1 MADNS
6 PTPELAAAI
15 KATEAKYKDLPPGVL
30 EKMAGI
36 ESQGGRNLTNPN
48 SSARGPFQFMAST
61 GPEFGLMTE
70 ADRMDVN
77 KSTDAAA
84 RLLLRNKKDLE
95 KQLGRSVS
103 PGELYLAH
111 QQGATGAARILKDPN
126 ARAVDVLGADQV
138 KLNLPPSMRDK
149 ADSLTTGDFA
159 KLWTSKIDG
168 GGGQAPAKKPEQAQQ
183 AQQVKLGAG
192 GIGDISTLNGL
203 KGVPSEASFYT
214 FDPKSI
220 GALQREASQ
229 LDKIRPV
236 EPTKID
242 SSLTDV
248 PDTKIGSV
256 RELARGNPEQQA
268 SALASPG
275 DSPRDKTGTAILQ
288 GLSTL
293 QKTAERVVPA
303 LAQIEAVDDTQTAPS
318 GIPGQFSKGIE
329 AGLQNTN
336 ADFQYFGAI
345 IDSITGDKT
354 KMQSRIFNAQQY
366 EADSAR
372 ALAGMQSFEEFLKE
386 PSVDGFISQVVS
398 SAGQVAPSALE
409 SIASALTTGGLYT
422 LGKTTLSAGAK
433 TVAKTLVK
441 DMLKKQA
448 KGEVLDSAEK
458 GVLQGLYDNFKH
470 GAVAGAFGQEYV
482 TMSGEA
488 FKEFGEAGVELDA
501 NRGVQSLLL
510 GIPQAAV
517 GVGGEYA
524 IVETLGKLALKKSTR
539 IAGDSVLKRFAAD
552 VLRTAAKSGAL
563 EGTTEAVQESISTIQ
578 RASVDPTFTL
588 EDAQLRI
595 GQAAF
600 AGFFGGGTFG
610 GGAAIP
616 SAAMSSVNM
625 KTVGDKAR
633 DLLKGAS
640 EARVETEVDQDTK
653 GVNDGA
659 VTGATT
665 PEDAE
670 SLNAQ
675 MELMLSGN
683 TAKKAVWISDEQ
695 DTMETDAAPGKVT
708 SYTLGEESG
717 VHAGKKIYV
726 GHIPG
731 RGKIVS
737 TDQSIVDGVMSEYEL
752 GGDVDAATGEALGYV
767 GGKDGEDVVRVK
779 DADGNVLHEQVAND
793 ETLPAARARASE
805 VADAVPGAVVDEPT
819 IETAMEERAQKAHLD
834 KKEFTDEAAV
844 LRAIRD
850 QLGAYSGEPDA
861 NPEQTTEDLTA
872 PVDVDG
878 KKYSRAE
885 APVKSGAS
893 VEEITQRANKEFA
906 GVKHLFG
913 KGVLRVEQKPGKGV
927 DPSARAVTDIAYDT
941 VTIYADNVA
950 PDEVRGVMLHEL
962 GAHQGLRK
970 ILSREDIDQLLRDIQ
985 TRVEGPS
992 HDQAEE
998 DVRTEG
1004 KRFAKLT
1011 SQPTDIQ
1018 DVISGMRVED
1028 RTTNGYDLKT
1038 EEILGHLLEHLASGK
1053 RDNIVQRLITKI
1065 KLWLRKHAPKL
1076 FQDTPLT
1083 DKEILLLAEAAVRR
1097 EIKDAK
1103 AQKEVTPKT
1112 LGEKDKIKGKGNP
1125 DYAGFIT
1132 SAEKAIAEPAPRW
1145 RDAKRLS
1152 PAQWRKLFKES
1163 GATKEAFKYQIEPA
1177 LQDLA
1182 DKGETIT
1189 RDAMIGA
1196 LHNNRV
1202 GLTEH
1207 DSQYNKNLYEQ
1218 YITPGEYKNYK
1229 QKIFTVSPEAMR
1241 RFLGELVYRSH
1252 NWGATKNPVF
1262 HYRTTERVTTSGEE
1276 ILFNDEMQSDIK
1288 QEEVKHGSKE
1298 LGSPEIVSEAK
1309 TEEIRRKHRNA
1320 SDRLAEYVK
1329 TFYKEGEAPSAPII
1343 LNDVSNDAYYVGW
1356 NDERPTI
1363 DGKMLNEDEH
1373 QKFTE
1378 LWHAYNNSYEEL
1390 KAVSRGPQD
1399 ERVPKLPMDQWEGPV
1414 IERILLDGL
1423 RAGKKLIAFTS
1434 YETLNR
1440 ALKHEG
1446 TKKFYNVRQPRTIMR
1461 VAQRIGA
1468 EIEMVDIL
1476 AGNVLRSAESIY
1488 STIDIESHR
1497 DANFGTEWTAT
1508 YDPHMDG
1515 DPASR
1520 TDVPGTF
1527 ATAEEV
1533 RAAARKEI
1541 DRVVEQ
1547 ATLSA
1552 TKTVIGVRLTPEAEK
1567 NLQSGVVMY
1576 SRPADETTTRKMI
1589 LDDEGEPVSD
1599 AADTEADITAM
1610 EDQLAKHYAE
1620 IDGKKAKKRGTFNE
1634 RVKKA
1639 DPEEEAAAEK
1649 NISAKFLRLA
1659 QYTPD
1664 AEQFKQYESFKDRMP
1679 PSMVDKLLELN
1690 RINDSDLGMAHYDVM
1705 EDGDGKLSIVE
1716 RTEST
1721 DPETEATREAV
1732 RDTLKQVRRM
1742 GKDGFNGTLHMVEEG
1757 GETVIRPARASMFW
1771 LVNRYTKQAMRLN
1784 GTAKTKTKKGRT
1796 GLQALTQAGVA
1807 LSAKTGQWVQGDG
1820 MTERQKNSQGLM
1832 TMLKALI
1839 DAGYDLKVGKYPNAL
1854 VDYDARKLDPIAKK
1868 EVAMVVGG
1876 RVFGINELLG
1886 VKAPLDLTKSTQPT
1900 QRPPNEHNVEI
1911 GPNGKERMKGPDR
1924 LDSPDPNDVREEL
1937 SPDTETQTPLISSR
1951 EELGR
1956 SQRTVQST
1964 IANAKY
1970 PTVPASNSAVASMV
1984 SKRGVPDFNNP
1995 MEVSITPDGER
2006 NVQVVE
2012 QGDARRVSEG
2022 TQRRVLADQGEQF
2035 ALQEDKK
2042 KNINDVERD
2051 DAAAEAAARR
2061 ENVDNIVRG
2070 VIDEFGRGPRGAAE
2084 LVSLLGPVPEDVT
2097 ISVKKENGKFVATVT
2112 SPRFTDR
2119 KVPPTK
2125 NKEWALARA
2134 HAIAVAQSDALPVM
2148 YNKFSLESLFT
2159 TVKSRSERVE
2169 TGETGGKFDPNKKVD
2184 VTQTSSFKDQT
2195 SAVNEPGSTIEPSA
2209 NKIKTFGRIG
2219 DLTNRVLG
2227 IASSKFNFHRPTVV
2241 MTLKHLVDN
2250 FDELTGQGGKYARVR
2265 DTLSASI
2272 EEMMAD
2278 GAQEPAHV
2286 LMGREN
2292 LIILRDEFTTEQ
2304 KVIPDT
2310 DPNAPVGRERT
2321 VPLAEDPR
2329 NADDAEIAAVLAH
2342 EIGHI
2347 VFQQEYDSMID
2358 GTPLKNALWDAYIK
2372 HRRAM
2377 EAENGKTPGQY
2388 TKDKAGFEEWYA
2400 DQVMAYVYKESNAVK
2415 GIVDGY
2421 FKRVAKALKAFF
2433 TEVNARLRDR
2443 LKLSR
2448 VPIQGI
2454 KRQVKT
2460 GKDKG
2465 AFREGGTF
2473 ADYMEQVVARNKRER
2488 ENNNTFPVED
2498 QIRVKKMALNIQAR
2512 LPAGAQRTIQNVNAH
2527 IMRTGSMKKLTH
2539 GLLNIVN
2546 ASTDFMKLS
2555 EHGPGGKAL
2564 SNFFGT
2570 YSQSMEKL
2578 GWNKRE
2584 LFMQNRWNNELSKI
2598 FGFDDR
2604 TNPNEW
2610 DSPRTRSIMIEA
2622 MDEDKTYAQLSTPEA
2637 KQIRDLY
2644 TKIEQTYL
2652 KRPGSNRYYIP
2663 EFRPR
2668 ANYGGPRM
2676 WNVDKIANNK
2686 AEFIAWLGSRI
2697 QGDPE
2702 IVWQQITRH
2711 TQDPVKSILARVDN
2725 DINNAVAAG
2734 QPQATPAQRA
2744 AMAWRMSTEDSAVTE
2759 MRDKVLRDA
2768 RRGVYNIADVT
2779 AELLRQDPT
2788 NTELT
2793 ALAARPAAEHFAGL
2807 KRHWLKTTRKLRLT
2821 PGMDPALRRTL
2832 APDVKTTDAYAAD
2845 PNDENGW
2852 LLPPALAHAQ
2862 YMHYIARR
2870 VEFER
2875 MGRERGG
2882 LTGVDYILEQLDQV
2896 PEEYRD
2902 QVDEAIMANLGKFGE
2917 NMSNKWRAVNSVAA
2931 VWTVFT
2937 TLLFTTLS
2945 SVTDLAGIMTRSK
2958 DIGALDTFIKGMKTT
2973 LTDREFQ
2980 ELARSVGVVTGRTQE
2995 HMMIGQGELDY
3006 ANKTARSLMN
3016 GFFRYTGLEF
3026 YTKFTRSLAVGMGRE
3041 FIINTALKQDFGV
3054 REERYLAELGLTR
3067 DDVRNWLDQYQMFDT
3082 PHGEKVRTAIARFA
3096 DEAVI
3101 RPDASQRPTWA
3112 SNPYLQMVWQLKSY
3126 YYGFGKTVLGGLGR
3140 EIKNR
3145 YTEDGNFNGAA
3156 ASMMLY
3162 ATTIIPLTMFGMASR
3177 DWLKYLFQL
3186 AIPGLPETASTS
3198 MKLDSV
3204 GYMWEI
3210 VKRSGTLGPFALG
3223 LTTMEA
3229 FKFEGIAAPFTA
3241 NVPMFDLF
3249 DDTIF
3254 DGDLTRPL
3262 PVINNVK

>member
-1 MADNS
+1 MADKS

-15 KATEAKYKDLPPGVL
+15 KEAESKYKDLPPGLL
-30 EKMAGI
+30 EKLAGI
-36 ESQGGRNLTNPN
+36 ESKGGRELVNPN
-48 SSARGPFQFMAST
+48 SSARGPFQFMKDT

-70 ADRMDVN
+70 ADRMDFR
-77 KSTDAAA
+77 KSADAAA
-84 RLLLRNKKDLE
+84 RLALRNKKDLE
-95 KQLGRSVS
+95 KRLGRPVS
-103 PGELYLAH
+103 EGEIYLAH
-111 QQGATGAARILKDPN
+111 QQGAAGAAKILRDPN
-126 ARAVDVLGADQV
+126 ARAVDILGADQV
-138 KLNLPPSMRDK
+138 KLNLPANMRDR
-149 ADSLTTGDFA
+149 ADQITTGEFA

-168 GGGQAPAKKPEQAQQ
+168 GGGQAPGKKPET
-183 AQQVKLGAG
+183 AQQVKLGG
-192 GIGDISTLNGL
+192 TLGAL
-203 KGVPSEASFYT
+203 SVPSEASFYNYNPGEL
-214 FDPKSI
+214 D
-220 GALQREASQ
+220 Q
-229 LDKIRPV
+229 LDRESAALDKLGGLG
-236 EPTKID
+236 
-242 SSLTDV
+242 SLPSVDTSLKEV
-248 PDTKIGSV
+248 PKETIGSIKQLT
-256 RELARGNPEQQA
+256 ETGDPEAKAEQMDT
-268 SALASPG
+268 PG
-275 DSPRDKTGTAILQ
+275 EQPRDRKDIAILQ
-288 GLSTL
+288 GISTM
-293 QKTAERVVPA
+293 QRAHQA
-303 LAQIEAVDDTQTAPS
+303 LAKPLMELDPVQPWTTAPEGLAGEFARGMQQGALNS
-318 GIPGQFSKGIE
+318 GVDNE
-329 AGLQNTN
+329 
-336 ADFQYFGAI
+336 YFGAI
-345 IDSITGDKT
+345 IDTLMGNEQGKQDHL
-354 KMQSRIFNAQQY
+354 RNADLLS
-366 EADSAR
+366 EMNAIKAEGT
-372 ALAGMQSFEEFLKE
+372 LSFEDFLKA
-386 PSVDGFISQVVS
+386 PSFGGFVSQVVN

-409 SIASALTTGGLYT
+409 SMAAALVTGGLAT
-422 LGKTTLSAGAK
+422 VAKSGLSLGAK

-441 DMLKKQA
+441 DMIKKKA
-448 KGEVLDSAEK
+448 KGEALDAAED
-458 GVLQGLYDNFKH
+458 GVLEGLFKTFKK
-470 GAVAGAFGQEYV
+470 GAVAGAFGQEYT

-488 FKEFGEAGVELDA
+488 LGEFRDAGVELDA
-501 NRGVQSLLL
+501 DRALQSLLI
-510 GIPQAAV
+510 GVPQAAI
-517 GVGGEYA
+517 GVGGEAA
-524 IVETLGKLALKKSTR
+524 ILETLGKLALKKSTR
-539 IAGDSVLKRFAAD
+539 VAGDSVLKRFAAD
-552 VLRTAAKSGAL
+552 VMRTTAKSAAI
-563 EGTTEAVQESISTIQ
+563 EGTTEAAQEGVSVLQ
-578 RASVDPTFTL
+578 RASVDPTFTA

-600 AGFFGGGTFG
+600 AGFFGGGVFA
-610 GGAAIP
+610 GAAAVP
-616 SAAMSSVNM
+616 ASGAAAINR
-625 KTVGDKAR
+625 KTIQDKAK
-633 DLLKGAS
+633 DLLKAAS
-640 EARVETEVDQDTK
+640 EARVETEVDNDTK
-653 GVNDGA
+653 GVDDGA
-659 VTGATT
+659 LTGATT
-665 PEDAE
+665 PESAND
-670 SLNAQ
+670 LDAQ
-675 MELMLSGN
+675 MALVLSGKSP
-683 TAKKAVWISDEQ
+683 KKAVWVSESQ
-695 DTMETDAAPGKVT
+695 ATPTELAPPPGKVKQFT
-708 SYTLGEESG
+708 YDESSGE
-717 VHAGKKIYV
+717 HAGKTVYV
-726 GHIPG
+726 GNVPG
-731 RGKIVS
+731 RGSIIS
-737 TDQSIVDGVMSEYEL
+737 PDPAIVDEVMSTHEM
-752 GGDVDAATGEALGYV
+752 GGDVDEVVGRVLGYV
-767 GGKDGEDVVRVK
+767 GGKTGEDVVRVK
-779 DADGNVLHEQVAND
+779 DAKGRTIHEQVFGD
-793 ETLPAARARASE
+793 ETAVAARQRASE
-805 VADAVPGAVVDEPT
+805 IADASPGATVDEPT
-819 IETAMEERAQKAHLD
+819 IETAMEQRAQADKLD
-834 KKEFTDEAAV
+834 RKEFLDEAAV

-850 QLGAYSGEPDA
+850 QLGVYSGEPDA
-861 NPEQTTEDLTA
+861 NPDQTAEDLTA

-878 KKYSRAE
+878 KKYSSAE
-885 APVKSGAS
+885 APVKSGATI
-893 VEEITQRANKEFA
+893 EEITKQANKEFA

-927 DPSARAVTDIAYDT
+927 DPSARAVTDIVDDT

-950 PDEVRGVMLHEL
+950 PNEVRGVMLHEL
-962 GAHQGLRK
+962 GAHKGLSK
-970 ILSREDIDQLLRDIQ
+970 ILSRQDFDQLLRDLH

-992 HDQAEE
+992 HDQSEE
-998 DVRTEG
+998 DVKIEG
-1004 KRFAKLT
+1004 ERYTKLT

-1018 DVISGMRVED
+1018 DVVSGMRVED

-1038 EEILGHLLEHLASGK
+1038 EEVLGHLLEHLASGK

-1076 FQDTPLT
+1076 FQDSPLT

-1103 AQKEVTPKT
+1103 AQKEVNSKT

-1196 LHNNRV
+1196 LHNNRI
-1202 GLTEH
+1202 GLVE
-1207 DSQYNKNLYEQ
+1207 NNPNNNRGVYEQ
-1218 YITPGEYKNYK
+1218 FITPGEYRNYK
-1229 QKIFTVSPEAMR
+1229 QKVFTVSKEAMR
-1241 RFLGELVYRSH
+1241 RFLGDMIYISH
-1252 NWGATKNPVF
+1252 NWGGLKNPVF
-1262 HYRTTERVTTSGEE
+1262 HYRTTERTTTSDEE
-1276 ILFNDEMQSDIK
+1276 ILFVDEIQSDNK
-1288 QEEVKHGSKE
+1288 QEQAKLGSKE
-1298 LGSPEIVSEAK
+1298 FNAVEAANLDK
-1309 TEEIRRKHRNA
+1309 AKKKLSDDTEEARRKQKAA
-1320 SDRLAEYVK
+1320 SDRLVEYVK
-1329 TFYKEGEAPSAPII
+1329 SFYGEGEAPSNNII
-1343 LNDVSNDAYYVGW
+1343 LDNVENDAYYVRLG
-1356 NDERPTI
+1356 DDRPTI
-1363 DGKMLNEDEH
+1363 AGAMLNEEEH
-1373 QKFTE
+1373 QKLSE
-1378 LWHAYNNSYEEL
+1378 LWHAYQNAEDNYQALRRSNTVE
-1390 KAVSRGPQD
+1390 D
-1399 ERVPKLPMDQWEGPV
+1399 ERVPQLPMDEWEGPV

-1423 RAGKKLIAFTS
+1423 RAGKKLVAFTS

-1446 TKKFYNVRQPRTIMR
+1446 TKKFYNVRQPRTIAR

-1468 EIEMVDIL
+1468 EIEMVDIIS
-1476 AGNVLRSAESIY
+1476 SAELEQAKKLY
-1488 STIDIESHR
+1488 ATIRVQSYRTR
-1497 DANFGTEWTAT
+1497 DGGREWS
-1508 YDPHMDG
+1508 
-1515 DPASR
+1515 ASYNNE
-1520 TDVPGTF
+1520 TDVDRDIDPEAIVDIYETYP
-1527 ATAEEV
+1527 TQEEAK
-1533 RAAARKEI
+1533 AAARKEI
-1541 DRVVEQ
+1541 DQLVEREKER
-1547 ATLSA
+1547 AV
-1552 TKTVIGVRLTPEAEK
+1552 KTVMAVRLTPEAAK
-1567 NLQSGVVMY
+1567 NLENGVVMY
-1576 SRPADETTTRKMI
+1576 SRPADETTTRKMV
-1589 LDDEGEPVSD
+1589 LDDEGEPVSEE
-1599 AADTEADITAM
+1599 ADTEADITAM

-1649 NISAKFLRLA
+1649 NIAAKFLRLA

-1664 AEQFKQYESFKDRMP
+1664 AEQFKQYESFRDRMP
-1679 PSMVDKLLELN
+1679 PSMVDQLLELN
-1690 RINDSDLGMAHYDVM
+1690 RLNDSDLGMAHYDVM

-1721 DPETEATREAV
+1721 DPETEATRESV
-1732 RDTLKQVRRM
+1732 RDILKQVRRM
-1742 GKDGFNGTLHMVEEG
+1742 GKDGFNGTLHMVEENG
-1757 GETVIRPARASMFW
+1757 QTVLRPARASMFW

-1784 GTAKTKTKKGRT
+1784 GSAKTKTKKGRT
-1796 GLQALTQAGVA
+1796 GLQALIQAGVA

-1839 DAGYDLKVGKYPNAL
+1839 DAGYDLKVGKYPTAL

-1886 VKAPLDLTKSTQPT
+1886 VKAPLDLSKS
-1900 QRPPNEHNVEI
+1900 
-1911 GPNGKERMKGPDR
+1911 DF
-1924 LDSPDPNDVREEL
+1924 DPNDIRQEISATQERVTPSVTVNKDGVTRTEERA
-1937 SPDTETQTPLISSR
+1937 PQ
-1951 EELGR
+1951 
-1956 SQRTVQST
+1956 
-1964 IANAKY
+1964 Y
-1970 PTVPASNSAVASMV
+1970 
-1984 SKRGVPDFNNP
+1984 
-1995 MEVSITPDGER
+1995 
-2006 NVQVVE
+2006 VE
-2012 QGDARRVSEG
+2012 AQGP
-2022 TQRRVLADQGEQF
+2022 EQF

-2042 KNINDVERD
+2042 KNINEVERD
-2051 DAAAEAAARR
+2051 DAAKEAAARR
-2061 ENVDNIVRG
+2061 ANVDSIVSG
-2070 VIDEFGRGPRGAAE
+2070 VINEFGRGPRGAAE

-2097 ISVKKENGKFVATVT
+2097 ISVKKENGKFVATVS
-2112 SPRFTDR
+2112 SPRFTER

-2125 NKEWALARA
+2125 NKDWALARA
-2134 HAIAVAQSDALPVM
+2134 HAIAVAQSDVLPVQ

-2159 TVKSRSERVE
+2159 TVKSRADRVE
-2169 TGETGGKFDPNKKVD
+2169 TGEDGAKFDPNKKVD

-2195 SAVNEPGSTIEPSA
+2195 SVVNEPGSTIEPGA

-2250 FDELTGQGGKYARVR
+2250 FDELTSEGGKYARVR

-2377 EAENGKTPGQY
+2377 EAENGKTPNQY

-2564 SNFFGT
+2564 SNFFGS

-2604 TNPNEW
+2604 TDPKEW

-2637 KQIRDLY
+2637 KAIRDLY
-2644 TKIEQTYL
+2644 TKIERTYL

-2663 EFRPR
+2663 DFRPR

-2793 ALAARPAAEHFAGL
+2793 ALAARPSVEHFAGL

-2832 APDVKTTDAYAAD
+2832 APDVKTTEAYAAD

-2882 LTGVDYILEQLDQV
+2882 LTGVDYILEELDKV

-2980 ELARSVGVVTGRTQE
+2980 ELARAVGVVTGRTQE